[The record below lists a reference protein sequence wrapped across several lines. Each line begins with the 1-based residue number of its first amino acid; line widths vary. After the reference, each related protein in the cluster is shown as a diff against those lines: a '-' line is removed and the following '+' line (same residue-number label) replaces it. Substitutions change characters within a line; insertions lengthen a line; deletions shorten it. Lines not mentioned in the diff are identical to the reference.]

1 MPSTA
6 PDTRPVA
13 VRHCSHASS
22 AGPNGPAP
30 ATIDCMAYPHI
41 VDRVFQ
47 LADHRSLLALRTAC
61 ASWRD
66 KVDRQMFD
74 HVLVANASEA
84 GPFAVV
90 GVALSFDVTSPGG
103 KLPGFPAQDYAE
115 WRRPAVSDMA
125 QAERDRRAALLSH
138 VRVADVGSTSSIMNH
153 FIRGGPPNPFDQ
165 SFSKLGTVRLL
176 PDHLKHVGTKALTL
190 QRHYSVPGRPRKL
203 VFLDD
208 IAWRGVYKR
217 VDRLVF
223 FDHSGS
229 SRPVNIEK
237 VVINVKYDP
246 TQVWGDWYDEHPAV
260 RPTTRD
266 IVVIYVPSAVKIT
279 TRPRFPGPV
288 VDWVTE
294 RNATLQLE
302 TIRHMADLA
311 RNAKVTLVGVDEIRP
326 ERLGWPASTARA
338 EVNRRI
344 LAEVTEYCEGHDLA
358 TGPVANTFE
367 IVSRSDYA
375 AALAPGE
382 YELETCE

>member
-1 MPSTA
+1 
-6 PDTRPVA
+6 
-13 VRHCSHASS
+13 
-22 AGPNGPAP
+22 
-30 ATIDCMAYPHI
+30 MAYPHL

-61 ASWRD
+61 AAWRD
-66 KVDRQMFD
+66 KVDRQLFE

-90 GVALSFDVTSPGG
+90 GVALSFDVTSPSG
-103 KLPGFPAQDYAE
+103 KIPGFPAQDYAE
-115 WRRPAVSDMA
+115 WRRPAASDMA

-138 VRVADVGSTSSIMNH
+138 VCVADVASTTSIMNH

-165 SFSKLGTVRLL
+165 SFSKLNTVRLL
-176 PDHLKHVGTKALTL
+176 PDHLKHLGTKALTL

-208 IAWRGVYKR
+208 LAWRGVYKR

-223 FDHSGS
+223 FDHSGG

-246 TQVWGDWYDEHPAV
+246 QQLWGDWYDEHPAV

-266 IVVIYVPSAVKIT
+266 IVVIYAPATVKA
-279 TRPRFPGPV
+279 PPQRFPGPV

-302 TIRHMADLA
+302 TIRHMADSA
-311 RNAKVTLVGVDEIRP
+311 RTAKVMLVGIDEITP
-326 ERLGWPASTARA
+326 ERLGWPASTPRA

-344 LAEVTEYCEGHDLA
+344 LSEVQEYCEGHDLA

-367 IVSRSDYA
+367 IISRADYA
-375 AALAPGE
+375 ATLGPGE
-382 YELETCE
+382 YELETAE